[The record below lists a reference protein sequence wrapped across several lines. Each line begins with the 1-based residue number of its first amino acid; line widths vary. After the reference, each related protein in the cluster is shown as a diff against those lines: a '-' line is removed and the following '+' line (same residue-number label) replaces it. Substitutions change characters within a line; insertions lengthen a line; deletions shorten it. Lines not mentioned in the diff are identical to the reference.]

1 MSSYNPFSL
10 EGKTILV
17 TGASSGIG
25 KATAIECSK
34 LGAKLVVTGRNVE
47 RLNETYIALDGEGHV
62 QINADLATIEGI
74 DSLISKLPLLNGCV
88 LNAGISKLALTQF
101 IKEDDLKNILQV
113 NTISP
118 IMLTQRLVKRKKVI
132 KGSSIVFSSS
142 IAGNFTVSFGH
153 AMYAISKGG
162 ISSFMKS
169 AALDLAPKGIRCNS
183 VNPGMVQTKL
193 IQSGTLTDD
202 QLQADMNNYP
212 LKRYGRPEEIAYA
225 IIYLLSDASSWV
237 TGHSLVID
245 GGITLK

>member
-34 LGAKLVVTGRNVE
+34 LGAKVIITGRNVN
-47 RLNETYIALDGEGHV
+47 RLNETYMALAGDGH
-62 QINADLATIEGI
+62 IRIIADLATIDGI
-74 DSLISKLPLLNGCV
+74 DLLISQIPLLNGCV

-101 IKEDDLKNILQV
+101 IKEDDLKNVLQV

-118 IMLTQRLVKRKKVI
+118 VMLTQRLVKKKKLI
-132 KGSSIVFSSS
+132 KGSSLVFTSS
-142 IAGNFTVSFGH
+142 IAGNYTVALGH
-153 AMYAISKGG
+153 AIYAISKGG
-162 ISSFMKS
+162 INSFMKS
-169 AALDLAPKGIRCNS
+169 AALDLASKGIRCNS

-212 LKRYGRPEEIAYA
+212 LKRYGKPEEIAYA